1 MKMKMWRGLGAG
13 VAVSVLLWSG
23 AALAQ
28 DKPAG
33 CGKATPEKV
42 EGQVVKIDP
51 DKGKITVRATDG
63 TTYEFEAAKETLEEY
78 KVGDT
83 IKAKLRSAPECP

>member
-1 MKMKMWRGLGAG
+1 MKTWMRPLVGLAVGITLLAG
-13 VAVSVLLWSG
+13 TT
-23 AALAQ
+23 LAQ
-28 DKPAG
+28 EKPAG

-63 TTYEFEAAKETLEEY
+63 TTLEFEASKETLEEF
-78 KVGDT
+78 KVGDQ
-83 IKAKLRSAPECP
+83 IKATLRSAPKSP

>member
-1 MKMKMWRGLGAG
+1 MKTWMRPLVGFAAGIILLGG
-13 VAVSVLLWSG
+13 T
-23 AALAQ
+23 ALGQ
-28 DKPAG
+28 EKPAS
-33 CGKATPEKV
+33 CAETATPQKV